1 MARQAVVGRPLLLVA
16 INAKAH
22 RVIDGALGD
31 GHLREIAMA
40 GRALDF
46 GPDMRRMVEP
56 DVGFPDESV
65 NPLPPNVFSTFRMVA
80 QSLDSRIAGIANIL
94 MTTHTDID
102 ARNSRPRALAHTC
115 VTGVAKDADIV
126 GMDLMRKIDRLLRP
140 GLDIKKTLGRIAQ
153 GRVRSGKYRGTPSF
167 GNVWIGYPLRISRSF
182 RLLRATERDNR
193 DGHQ

>member
-1 MARQAVVGRPLLLVA
+1 M
-16 INAKAH
+16 I
-22 RVIDGALGD
+22 
-31 GHLREIAMA
+31 
-40 GRALDF
+40 
-46 GPDMRRMVEP
+46 EP
-56 DVGFPDESV
+56 DVRFPDESV
-65 NPLPPNVFSTFRMVA
+65 NPLPGNVFSALCKVA
-80 QSLDSRIAGIANIL
+80 QGLDSGIDDVADVL
-94 MTTHTDID
+94 MTTHADID
-102 ARNSRPRALAHTC
+102 ARNSRPRPLTHPR